1 MNKQEY
7 IDTAEQELL
16 HTYNRFSL
24 VLDHGE
30 GVYLYDTD
38 KKAYLDF
45 AAGIAVCAL
54 GYSNE
59 AYKNA
64 LKDQV
69 DKLLHT
75 SNLYYNVPTIE
86 AAKKALKASGM
97 DRIFFTNSGTEAIEG
112 AIKAAKK
119 YAYTRDGHAGHE
131 IIAMK
136 HSFHGRSIGALSV
149 TGNAHYQEPFA
160 PLMPGVKFAEY
171 NNLESV
177 KELVTDK
184 TCAVIMETVQGEGG
198 IYPVQEDFLKKVRAL
213 CDEKDILLILD
224 EIGRG
229 TSTFDGLSIAWAVL
243 EYIADTKQIGAKT
256 LFATHYHELSELE
269 GKLSGVKNY
278 CIAVQEQGEDIIFLR
293 KIQRGGA
300 DHSYGV
306 QVARLA
312 GLPNKV
318 IRRSGQILKQLNAAD
333 ITKKAKQIAVE
344 SKEQQ
349 EETAQQMD
357 MFHIAETQ
365 LADEISKLDVMAMT
379 PIEALQTLFELQKKA
394 KGL

>member
-1 MNKQEY
+1 M
-7 IDTAEQELL
+7 
-16 HTYNRFSL
+16 
-24 VLDHGE
+24 
-30 GVYLYDTD
+30 
-38 KKAYLDF
+38 
-45 AAGIAVCAL
+45 
-54 GYSNE
+54 
-59 AYKNA
+59 
-64 LKDQV
+64 
-69 DKLLHT
+69 
-75 SNLYYNVPTIE
+75 
-86 AAKKALKASGM
+86 
-97 DRIFFTNSGTEAIEG
+97 
-112 AIKAAKK
+112 
-119 YAYTRDGHAGHE
+119 
-131 IIAMK
+131 
-136 HSFHGRSIGALSV
+136 
-149 TGNAHYQEPFA
+149 
-160 PLMPGVKFAEY
+160 
-171 NNLESV
+171 
-177 KELVTDK
+177 
-184 TCAVIMETVQGEGG
+184 
-198 IYPVQEDFLKKVRAL
+198 
-213 CDEKDILLILD
+213 
-224 EIGRG
+224 
-229 TSTFDGLSIAWAVL
+229 
-243 EYIADTKQIGAKT
+243 QIGAKT

-278 CIAVQEQGEDIIFLR
+278 CIARAGAGRGYYFPPE

>member
-1 MNKQEY
+1 MPDYYIRKQTLSNCERYITEELKTLETKVLGAQERIVGLEY
-7 IDTAEQELL
+7 EIFNSIRKKIAGEYLRTQRTAHAIALL
-16 HTYNRFSL
+16 DVLCSFATVSL
-24 VLDHGE
+24 
-30 GVYLYDTD
+30 
-38 KKAYLDF
+38 
-45 AAGIAVCAL
+45 
-54 GYSNE
+54 
-59 AYKNA
+59 KN
-64 LKDQV
+64 
-69 DKLLHT
+69 
-75 SNLYYNVPTIE
+75 N
-86 AAKKALKASGM
+86 
-97 DRIFFTNSGTEAIEG
+97 
-112 AIKAAKK
+112 
-119 YAYTRDGHAGHE
+119 YTRPDINDKGIVRINE
-131 IIAMK
+131 
-136 HSFHGRSIGALSV
+136 GRHPVVEAL
-149 TGNAHYQEPFA
+149 Q
-160 PLMPGVKFAEY
+160 K
-171 NNLESV
+171 
-177 KELVTDK
+177 K
-184 TCAVIMETVQGEGG
+184 TMFVPNDTLLDCEDNRMAVITGPNMAGKSTYMRQIAIIVLMAQMGCFVPAKSADIG
-198 IYPVQEDFLKKVRAL
+198 IVDSIFTRVGASDDLSAGQSTFMVEMTEVANILNNATSKS
-213 CDEKDILLILD
+213 LLILD

-333 ITKKAKQIAVE
+333 ITKKAKKIAVE

-349 EETAQQMD
+349 EETAKQID
-357 MFHIAETQ
+357 MFNMAETQ
-365 LADEISKLDVMAMT
+365 LADELCKLDVMAMT

-394 KGL
+394 KGM